1 MVKNLSHDLNLG
13 EAFLRGQKAELKF
26 NNGTVSLKIDKCT
39 VELMDKN
46 APLVRNSDNKR
57 FAGVMLADKAERNRI
72 NNCHEYIN
80 ISVSTFSIKRR

>member
-1 MVKNLSHDLNLG
+1 
-13 EAFLRGQKAELKF
+13 
-26 NNGTVSLKIDKCT
+26 
-39 VELMDKN
+39 MDKN